1 MNDSIHDDEDE
12 WSDRP
17 LRPRGMGNRPAD
29 VMYIVVA
36 AVLVGA
42 MMGLIILAAFE
53 K

>member
-1 MNDSIHDDEDE
+1 MSDSIHDDDE
-12 WSDRP
+12 WGTP
-17 LRPRGMGNRPAD
+17 IRPRGMGNKPAD